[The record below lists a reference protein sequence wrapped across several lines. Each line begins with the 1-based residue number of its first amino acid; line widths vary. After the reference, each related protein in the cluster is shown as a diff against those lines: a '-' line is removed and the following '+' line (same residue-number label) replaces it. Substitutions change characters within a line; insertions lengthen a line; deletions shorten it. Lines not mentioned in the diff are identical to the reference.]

1 MSYYQQKVCNK
12 ILQEYFGDIVAKVGQ
27 VLFQRGRNPLR
38 VICANARLAPTKV
51 SQALA
56 VLIQHNLVVWEEWRR
71 GIPAYTLLHDRVLL
85 ILRFP
90 RYVYLVREQFGEEA
104 EMVVDVLLKEGQ
116 ATASHVIVTS
126 SLKLIEAAENAPT
139 PALTSESF
147 DQRHISQRN
156 QLQRLIEAQFVQRC
170 PTPQNADQAVPVLS
184 IKGDLLYSFPNDL
197 LDLKAL
203 QQDIQLRAT
212 NTTTSTTTSAAA
224 TTQPKVTHP
233 DANVFWRLNYDRF
246 HIEFRDSEI
255 CNSISRRV
263 DPLAG
268 ECLSAML
275 KISYLKSDPWDASL
289 NPVSL
294 AEVREQLKDLKHLDQ
309 YLRIL
314 EEETGGCVRRIGDAG
329 GGQFRVELGEAYR
342 NLTHTLIYQI
352 VEERLG
358 SKAARIFRL
367 IHKNGMMEQD
377 QVADLAMISKKDAN
391 LITFRLTQD
400 HLILIHEV
408 RKTLAPS
415 PANKITY
422 LFHID
427 MEAVVRMCLDW
438 TYRTIYNLMVQ
449 REMTQSDNS
458 RLLDKRMRVDSIVE
472 NLRQSGGTEEQVR
485 EVEEMM
491 TPAEVQQVEKV
502 SSTQDRLFDA
512 EIGLDETIFVLQMF
526 LYYQRQHD

>member
-1 MSYYQQKVCNK
+1 
-12 ILQEYFGDIVAKVGQ
+12 
-27 VLFQRGRNPLR
+27 
-38 VICANARLAPTKV
+38 
-51 SQALA
+51 
-56 VLIQHNLVVWEEWRR
+56 
-71 GIPAYTLLHDRVLL
+71 
-85 ILRFP
+85 
-90 RYVYLVREQFGEEA
+90 
-104 EMVVDVLLKEGQ
+104 
-116 ATASHVIVTS
+116 
-126 SLKLIEAAENAPT
+126 
-139 PALTSESF
+139 
-147 DQRHISQRN
+147 
-156 QLQRLIEAQFVQRC
+156 
-170 PTPQNADQAVPVLS
+170 
-184 IKGDLLYSFPNDL
+184 
-197 LDLKAL
+197 
-203 QQDIQLRAT
+203 
-212 NTTTSTTTSAAA
+212 
-224 TTQPKVTHP
+224 
-233 DANVFWRLNYDRF
+233 
-246 HIEFRDSEI
+246 
-255 CNSISRRV
+255 
-263 DPLAG
+263 
-268 ECLSAML
+268 ML
-275 KISYLKSDPWDASL
+275 KISYLKTDPWAACL

-314 EEETGGCVRRIGDAG
+314 EEETGGCVRRVGDAG

-449 REMTQSDNS
+449 REMTQSDNA

-502 SSTQDRLFDA
+502 SSTQDRLFDS

-526 LYYQRQHD
+526 LYYQRQD